1 MASTIGPFGFRACQ
15 SAELS
20 VTPCEHGMRYD
31 IKPTGSLTWNPLD
44 TESLAGEV
52 EHGRIRGDWKIRR
65 ENDSRDYTVSE
76 LCRIERGLRGEQAT
90 AKGDSSPD
98 ATTDSG
104 TDTPRPQLK
113 LFYFLSLCMIVDF
126 LWSTLTAA
134 HEYDSRELVYFTIG
148 LDVLMVV
155 GLIATQMQI
164 FRTLPEERRPWV
176 GGTVM
181 FLVALI
187 AGLGLLAI
195 RMNGDSSWWTG
206 HLRYE
211 LLP

>member
-1 MASTIGPFGFRACQ
+1 
-15 SAELS
+15 
-20 VTPCEHGMRYD
+20 MRYD

-52 EHGRIRGDWKIRR
+52 EQGRIGGDWKIRR
-65 ENDSRDYTVSE
+65 ENDSREYTVSG
-76 LCRIERGLRGEQAT
+76 LCRMERALRAVEAA
-90 AKGDSSPD
+90 AKGDSSVN
-98 ATTDSG
+98 ATSDSG
-104 TDTPRPQLK
+104 PQTPRPQLK
-113 LFYFLSLCMIVDF
+113 LFYFLSVWLIIDF
-126 LWSTLTAA
+126 MWSILTAA
-134 HEYDSRELVYFTIG
+134 HEYDSRQLVYFTIG
-148 LDVLMVV
+148 LDILMVV

-176 GGTVM
+176 GGTVVF
-181 FLVALI
+181 FLALI